1 MTDRSPSSYA
11 AAMDELEH
19 ILQEIEADDVD
30 VDVLTERVTR
40 AAELIRWCRERIT
53 TTRAEVER
61 VVAELDE
68 PDD

>member
-11 AAMDELEH
+11 AAMDELER

-53 TTRAEVER
+53 TTRVEVER